1 MELYFLHTWC
11 RLYCRCTG
19 DIHTHTHTPVSS
31 ISTSHIFQQT
41 SRLHAS
47 PQFHIVTAQQRQGEL
62 LFIIPGNEDCNS
74 VCIPLRGLM
83 QCVQQWKRIFPYSN
97 IYFVRTSFFE
107 GRRTPDLGTPL
118 LPMVPGCSIS
128 PFPSTDTFIEQHEN
142 TGSIEKCK
150 NDKGIQCEKMT
161 AYFLLLHRTTVWINK
176 LIETWHIMTGH
187 GHSLRNAWRLWSCT
201 PT

>member
-1 MELYFLHTWC
+1 MFCLVELYFLHTWC

-19 DIHTHTHTPVSS
+19 DICVLHLHVSNLPTDVTGGGAS
-31 ISTSHIFQQT
+31 
-41 SRLHAS
+41 LHAS

-83 QCVQQWKRIFPYSN
+83 QCVQQWKRIFPFSN

-118 LPMVPGCSIS
+118 LPMVPGCRIS

-161 AYFLLLHRTTVWINK
+161 AYFLLLHRTTV
-176 LIETWHIMTGH
+176 
-187 GHSLRNAWRLWSCT
+187 
-201 PT
+201 